1 MASREDEIAA
11 LQEQMI
17 REYQMY
23 NQVLPETAAKMRQL
37 QSEVDM
43 LGDGVSLAK
52 QMFEAMVAA
61 QLSYTKAM
69 AKGEKGASVYNE
81 SIDIMTEA
89 NNKLI
94 LAVGTAASALAV
106 AFLPGG
112 AIIGGIIG
120 AVTYLATSAA
130 KVSAEMQKMANEQND
145 ALYKSFQSIAKSG
158 YAAADGTTGLMKDI
172 TDLSLNVMELDSY
185 ITKVNENASQLAL
198 MGGSVQTGRKQ
209 FVSLVKDMSGFQH
222 QLMNLGLN
230 FDEQADAAM
239 EYAKMQN
246 RLRMGQTQDFGKLGA
261 AAYRYI
267 QEQDALTKVIGMSR
281 KQQEDVLEEA
291 MRNQRFAA
299 TIDQMV
305 ADGNEEGARQLQAML
320 KVQTAAGKDA
330 GEGFKDIVSG
340 LITTEA
346 ALKSNAGSMGE
357 QLRQINRIKNKEI
370 KSDEEFYK
378 SNEAILKNQ
387 GDFAKRGRRL
397 AQSGV
402 FDEIST
408 SYATGA
414 KAEMMVR
421 NGFTKQMQESLD
433 QSKRQAEGEDADLA
447 KKTALRVGQNEEMKK
462 LQASLHG
469 AEGAGTAYTAML
481 QGLMK
486 ALEPLTKIAM
496 RLWKDVFEPLVLGAG
511 IALVQALGIV
521 VKVLTLDFAGALK
534 DTMALWDTLAKTLEM
549 VTMGTIQG
557 VADLAEGI
565 ANNILN
571 NIDAAAK
578 GWVSAAGVFG
588 ELIGI
593 DIKGYINQFGDF
605 LGNLGTEF
613 ANLPDRMMSYIDK
626 MGTQMIAGV
635 TQLFEK
641 LMALIPNIPK
651 VGEIAEGLS
660 AAASNAAGTISG
672 FFGGGSTA
680 PAPAATPVAAAAATG
695 GKPAAPAATPV
706 AAAAAT
712 GGKPAAPAPAATPAA
727 TGGKPAAPAPAA
739 TPAATPAAAAPATAQ
754 NVPAGDSK
762 LNKFAS
768 NLAANI
774 SQFESGKAGYN
785 AYNKGTVGN
794 KMIGADKPID
804 FSKMTI
810 AEFLKRGSLPGG
822 DPDRIFAMGK
832 YQIIPGTMASL
843 VKKLKL
849 DPATTLLDAQTQDLL
864 FNEGLVNRT
873 RTNVAAYLSGQS
885 NNRDAAILDLA
896 KEFASVGVP
905 YPAGKAKERGESYYA
920 GVGGNKAHNPPD
932 TVGAALDADRQKK
945 LSAAAGG
952 MFDGPQTGYPMTL
965 HGAEA
970 VIPLKDGMVP
980 VSMKDNGM
988 VESIQQLISK
998 LGTRTEN
1005 GKESG
1010 LSAELLTALQ
1020 DIARGQRDL
1029 LSVNQRML
1037 QVASN

>member
-1 MASREDEIAA
+1 
-11 LQEQMI
+11 
-17 REYQMY
+17 
-23 NQVLPETAAKMRQL
+23 
-37 QSEVDM
+37 
-43 LGDGVSLAK
+43 
-52 QMFEAMVAA
+52 
-61 QLSYTKAM
+61 
-69 AKGEKGASVYNE
+69 
-81 SIDIMTEA
+81 
-89 NNKLI
+89 
-94 LAVGTAASALAV
+94 
-106 AFLPGG
+106 
-112 AIIGGIIG
+112 
-120 AVTYLATSAA
+120 
-130 KVSAEMQKMANEQND
+130 
-145 ALYKSFQSIAKSG
+145 
-158 YAAADGTTGLMKDI
+158 
-172 TDLSLNVMELDSY
+172 
-185 ITKVNENASQLAL
+185 
-198 MGGSVQTGRKQ
+198 
-209 FVSLVKDMSGFQH
+209 
-222 QLMNLGLN
+222 
-230 FDEQADAAM
+230 
-239 EYAKMQN
+239 
-246 RLRMGQTQDFGKLGA
+246 
-261 AAYRYI
+261 
-267 QEQDALTKVIGMSR
+267 
-281 KQQEDVLEEA
+281 
-291 MRNQRFAA
+291 
-299 TIDQMV
+299 
-305 ADGNEEGARQLQAML
+305 
-320 KVQTAAGKDA
+320 
-330 GEGFKDIVSG
+330 
-340 LITTEA
+340 
-346 ALKSNAGSMGE
+346 
-357 QLRQINRIKNKEI
+357 
-370 KSDEEFYK
+370 
-378 SNEAILKNQ
+378 
-387 GDFAKRGRRL
+387 
-397 AQSGV
+397 
-402 FDEIST
+402 
-408 SYATGA
+408 
-414 KAEMMVR
+414 MMVR

-433 QSKRQAEGEDADLA
+433 QSKRQAAGEDADLA
-447 KKTALRVGQNEEMKK
+447 KKTAERVKQNEEMKA

-511 IALVQALGIV
+511 IALVQALSVV
-521 VKVLTLDFAGALK
+521 VKVLTLDFKGALQ

-549 VTMGTIQG
+549 VTMGTIRG

-565 ANNILN
+565 ATNILDSV
-571 NIDAAAK
+571 DAAAK
-578 GWVSAAGVFG
+578 GLESAVGGFG
-588 ELIGI
+588 ELIGV
-593 DIKGYINQFGDF
+593 DIKGAINKFGSLLSNF
-605 LGNLGTEF
+605 GTEF
-613 ANLPDRMMSYIDK
+613 ATLPGRMMSIIND
-626 MGTQMIAGV
+626 MGTEMIVGV
-635 TQLFEK
+635 KQLFAK
-641 LMALIPNIPK
+641 IMALIPNIPN
-651 VGEIAEGLS
+651 VGEIAQGFS
-660 AAASNAAGTISG
+660 AAADKATSTISG

-680 PAPAATPVAAAAATG
+680 PVAA
-695 GKPAAPAATPV
+695 PV
-706 AAAAAT
+706 
-712 GGKPAAPAPAATPAA
+712 AAPAPARPAGAGNVQAASAPAA
-727 TGGKPAAPAPAA
+727 APAAAPAGGKPPAAASAPASSSGGFFSSIGDLFGGGGKESAAAPAPA
-739 TPAATPAAAAPATAQ
+739 PAPAAQ

-832 YQIIPGTMASL
+832 YQIIPGTMAGL

-864 FNEGLVNRT
+864 FNEGLVNQT
-873 RTNVAAYLSGQS
+873 RANVAAYLSGQS
-885 NNRDAAILDLA
+885 NNRDAAILDMA

-932 TVGAALDADRQKK
+932 AVGAALDADRQKK